1 MDSTE
6 PKVVGVPG
14 VFTRASSGLVRQVS
28 TRDTVYYGAMAITI
42 AYMVFIVTAW
52 PSYPGSSMELA
63 TLLVTIGG
71 VFLGV
76 VYALFA
82 SVYPRSGGEYVFLSR
97 VVHPSVG
104 FVISF
109 IQAFWY
115 AFYFGLNGAFFAIY
129 GLAPL
134 FIVLGLQWH
143 SSALTSAGTWFS
155 GHNGIFIMGSVM
167 IVFIGFMVY
176 RGMRGFFRMQRWAG
190 LFALGSVLLTI
201 VVLILGSSGV
211 LHFAP
216 HFDAIAGSGAYAAV
230 ERAGSAP
237 GFSTLATFNFM
248 VWPAFSILFSVN
260 MVSFSGEVKNVRR
273 GPLIGIVGSMII
285 TGVLMIVLMYF
296 GRHAFGDRFLQA
308 APTSAKVPVPPFLNV
323 FASILANNP
332 ILTILI
338 SLWVVFVIP
347 FALGSNVIYSSRAML
362 AWGLD
367 GVAPGPFANVSER
380 RHTPVFAIIT
390 LVLLAEA
397 ALAIFTYTT
406 LVAILSG
413 FLGFAIAFLVVCVA
427 GIFFPFTH
435 RETMERSPANIKV
448 AGIPLMTIC
457 GVLAAPFIAFIAY
470 RTAVDKALGANA
482 HVSLIVNG
490 ILIAVGFA
498 WFYALRWYRKRRG
511 EDVDRRFKE
520 IPIE

>member
-1 MDSTE
+1 MDPAE
-6 PKVVGVPG
+6 PRVVAVPG

-28 TRDTVYYGAMAITI
+28 TSDTIYYGAMAITI

-52 PSYPGSSMELA
+52 PGYAGASMELA
-63 TLLVTIGG
+63 TLLVLIGG
-71 VFLGV
+71 SLLGV

-104 FVISF
+104 FVVSF

-143 SSALTSAGTWFS
+143 SSGLTSAGTWFA
-155 GHNGIFIMGSVM
+155 GHNGTFVMGTLM
-167 IVFIGFMVY
+167 IVFIGFMLY
-176 RGMRGFFRMQRWAG
+176 RGMRGFFRLQRWAG

-216 HFDAIAGSGAYAAV
+216 DFNGVAGAGAYSAI
-230 ERAGSAP
+230 ERAATAP
-237 GFSTLATFNFM
+237 GFGAVATFNFM

-260 MVSFSGEVKNVRR
+260 MVSFSGEVKNFRR
-273 GPLIGIVGSMII
+273 GPLIGIVGSMIV
-285 TGVLMIVLMYF
+285 TGVLMIALM
-296 GRHAFGDRFLQA
+296 AFGQSAFGTRFLQA
-308 APTSAKVPVPPFLNV
+308 APTSTKIPVPPFLNV
-323 FASILANNP
+323 FASILGNNGF
-332 ILTILI
+332 LTILI
-338 SLWVVFVIP
+338 SLWVIFVIP

-367 GVAPGPFANVSER
+367 GVAPAKFADVSER
-380 RHTPVFAIIT
+380 RHTPVFAIVT
-390 LVLLAEA
+390 LVVLAEI

-406 LVAILSG
+406 AVEILSG
-413 FLGFAIAFLVVCVA
+413 FLGFAIAFLVVCLA

-435 RETMERSPANIKV
+435 RETLERSPSNIKV
-448 AGIPLMTIC
+448 AGMPLMTVC
-457 GVLAAPFIAFIAY
+457 A
-470 RTAVDKALGANA
+470 
-482 HVSLIVNG
+482 
-490 ILIAVGFA
+490 
-498 WFYALRWYRKRRG
+498 
-511 EDVDRRFKE
+511 
-520 IPIE
+520 

>member
-6 PKVVGVPG
+6 PKVVGVSG

-28 TRDTVYYGAMAITI
+28 TSDTIYYGAMAITI

-63 TLLVTIGG
+63 TLLVVIGG
-71 VFLGV
+71 CLLGV

-109 IQAFWY
+109 LQAFWY

-134 FIVLGLQWH
+134 FTVLGIQWH
-143 SSALTSAGTWFS
+143 NSGLTSTGTWFAS
-155 GHNGIFIMGSVM
+155 HNGIFITGSVLV
-167 IVFIGFMVY
+167 VFIGYMVY

-190 LFALGSVLLTI
+190 LLALGSVLLTI
-201 VVLILGSSGV
+201 IILALGAAGA
-211 LHFAP
+211 LHFATD
-216 HFDAIAGSGAYAAV
+216 FNAVAGRGAYAAV
-230 ERAGSAP
+230 ARAGANP
-237 GFSTLATFNFM
+237 GFSTLATFDFM

-273 GPLIGIVGSMII
+273 GPLIGIVGSMIV
-285 TGVLMIVLMYF
+285 TGVLMIVLMF
-296 GRHAFGDRFLQA
+296 LGRGAFGDRFLQA
-308 APTSAKVPVPPFLNV
+308 APTSPKVPVPPFLNV
-323 FASILANNP
+323 FAFLLGNNGL
-332 ILTILI
+332 LTILM
-338 SLWVVFVIP
+338 SLWVIFVIP

-367 GVAPGPFANVSER
+367 GVAPGPFANVSQR

-390 LVLLAEA
+390 LVALAEI
-397 ALAIFTYTT
+397 ALAVFTYTT

-413 FLGFAIAFLVVCVA
+413 FLGFAIAFLVVAIA
-427 GIFFPFTH
+427 GVFFPFTH
-435 RETMERSPANIKV
+435 RDTLERSPANIRV
-448 AGIPLMTIC
+448 GRVPLMTIC
-457 GVLAAPFIAFIAY
+457 GVLAIPFLAFIAY
-470 RTAVDKALGANA
+470 RTATDKALGANA
-482 HVSLIVNG
+482 HISLIVNG
-490 ILIAVGFA
+490 VLIAIGFG
-498 WFYALRWYRKRRG
+498 WFYALRWFRRRHG

>member
-6 PKVVGVPG
+6 PKVVAVPG

-28 TRDTVYYGAMAITI
+28 TADTVYYGTMAITI

-52 PSYPGSSMELA
+52 PAYPGSSMELA
-63 TLLVTIGG
+63 TLLVTVGG
-71 VFLGV
+71 CLLGV

-82 SVYPRSGGEYVFLSR
+82 SIYPRSGGEYVFLSR

-104 FVISF
+104 FVVSF

-129 GLAPL
+129 GLSPL

-143 SSALTSAGTWFS
+143 SSGLTSAGTWFA
-155 GHNGIFIMGSVM
+155 GHNGTFVTGSVM
-167 IVFIGFMVY
+167 ICFIGYMVY
-176 RGMRGFFRMQRWAG
+176 RGMRGFFRLQRWAG

-201 VVLILGSSGV
+201 VVLILGATGT
-211 LHFAP
+211 LHFGSQLNAV
-216 HFDAIAGSGAYAAV
+216 AGSNVYSAIQHAGANPA
-230 ERAGSAP
+230 
-237 GFSTLATFNFM
+237 FSSVATFNFM

-260 MVSFSGEVKNVRR
+260 MISFSGEVKNVRR
-273 GPLIGIVGSMII
+273 GPLVGIVGSMIV
-285 TGVLMIVLMYF
+285 TGVLMIVLMF
-296 GRHAFGDRFLQA
+296 LGRGAFGQRFLQA
-308 APTSAKVPVPPFLNV
+308 APASAKLPAPPFLNV
-323 FASILANNP
+323 FASILSHNGV
-332 ILTILI
+332 LTILI
-338 SLWVVFVIP
+338 SLWVIFVIP

-367 GVAPGPFANVSER
+367 GVAPGPFADVSER
-380 RHTPVFAIIT
+380 RHTPVFAIVT
-390 LVLLAEA
+390 LVVLAEI
-397 ALAIFTYTT
+397 ALAIFSYTT

-413 FLGFAIAFLVVCVA
+413 FLGFAIAFCVVCLV
-427 GIFFPFTH
+427 GIVYPFTH
-435 RETMERSPANIKV
+435 RETLERSPANIKI
-448 AGIPLMTIC
+448 AGIPLMTLC
-457 GVLAAPFIAFIAY
+457 AVLAAPFIGFIAY

-490 ILIAVGFA
+490 VLIVIGFA
-498 WFYALRWYRKRRG
+498 WFYALRWYRRSRG
-511 EDVDRRFKE
+511 ENVDRRFKE

>member
-6 PKVVGVPG
+6 PGVVQVPG

-28 TRDTVYYGAMAITI
+28 TTDTVYYGAMAITI

-63 TLLVTIGG
+63 TFLVTIGSCL
-71 VFLGV
+71 LGV

-82 SVYPRSGGEYVFLSR
+82 SIYPRSGGEYVFLSR

-109 IQAFWY
+109 LQAFWY

-129 GLAPL
+129 GVSPL
-134 FIVLGLQWH
+134 CTVLGLQWH
-143 SSALTSAGTWFS
+143 SSGLISAGTWFA
-155 GHNGIFIMGSVM
+155 GHNGTFITGSVM
-167 IVFIGFMVY
+167 IWFIGYMVY

-190 LFALGSVLLTI
+190 MFALGSVLLTI
-201 VVLILGSSGV
+201 VLLILGSTGV
-211 LHFAP
+211 LHFPAQ
-216 HFDAIAGSGAYAAV
+216 FDAIAGHGAYAAI
-230 ERAGSAP
+230 ERAGSSPA
-237 GFSTLATFNFM
+237 FSSLATFNFM

-273 GPLIGIVGSMII
+273 GPLIGIVGSMIV
-285 TGVLMIVLMYF
+285 TGVLMIALMAL
-296 GRHAFGDRFLQA
+296 GRGAFGTRFLQA
-308 APTSAKVPVPPFLNV
+308 APASTKLPAPPFLNV
-323 FASILANNP
+323 FASILGHNG
-332 ILTILI
+332 ILTILM
-338 SLWVVFVIP
+338 SLWVIFVIP

-380 RHTPVFAIIT
+380 RHTPVFAIMT
-390 LVLLAEA
+390 LIVLAEV
-397 ALAIFTYTT
+397 ALAIFAYTT

-413 FLGFAIAFLVVCVA
+413 FLGFAIAFCVVCLA

-435 RETMERSPANIKV
+435 KETLERSPANIKIGRV
-448 AGIPLMTIC
+448 PLMTIC
-457 GVLAAPFIAFIAY
+457 GILAAPFIGFIAY

-490 ILIAVGFA
+490 VLIVVGFA
-498 WFYALRWYRKRRG
+498 WFYALRWYRRSKG
-511 EDVDRRFKE
+511 ENVDRRFKE

>member
-1 MDSTE
+1 MDSTQ

-28 TRDTVYYGAMAITI
+28 TTDTIYYGAMAITI
-42 AYMVFIVTAW
+42 AYVVFIITAW

-63 TLLVTIGG
+63 TLLVTVGSCL
-71 VFLGV
+71 LGV

-82 SVYPRSGGEYVFLSR
+82 SIYPRSGGEYVFLSR

-134 FIVLGLQWH
+134 FTVLGLQWH
-143 SSALTSAGTWFS
+143 SSGLTSAGTWFTS
-155 GHNGIFIMGSVM
+155 HNGTFITGTVM
-167 IVFIGFMVY
+167 VFFIGYMVY

-190 LFALGSVLLTI
+190 LFALGSVLLT
-201 VVLILGSSGV
+201 VVVMILGSSGV

-216 HFDAIAGSGAYAAV
+216 HFNAIAGSGAYAAV
-230 ERAGSAP
+230 VRAGSAP
-237 GFSTLATFNFM
+237 GFSAVATFNFM

-260 MVSFSGEVKNVRR
+260 MVSFSGEVKNFRR
-273 GPLIGIVGSMII
+273 GPLIGIVGSMIV
-285 TGVLMIVLMYF
+285 TGVLMIALMYF
-296 GRHAFGDRFLQA
+296 GRGAFGDRFLEA
-308 APTSAKVPVPPFLNV
+308 APTSTKVPVPPYLNV
-323 FASILANNP
+323 FASILANNGV
-332 ILTILI
+332 LTILM
-338 SLWVVFVIP
+338 SLWVIFVIP

-367 GVAPGPFANVSER
+367 GVAPGPFANVSGR
-380 RHTPVFAIIT
+380 RHTPVFAIVT
-390 LVLLAEA
+390 LVVLAEI

-406 LVAILSG
+406 WVVILSG
-413 FLGFAIAFLVVCVA
+413 FLGFAIAFLVVCVT
-427 GIFFPFTH
+427 GIVFPFTH
-435 RETMERSPANIKV
+435 RDALERSPANIKV
-448 AGIPLMTIC
+448 GGVPLMAIC
-457 GVLAAPFIAFIAY
+457 GVIAVPFIAFIAY
-470 RTAVDKALGANA
+470 RTASDKALGANA
-482 HVSLIVNG
+482 HISLIVNA

-498 WFYALRWYRKRRG
+498 WFYALRWYRSTRG
-511 EDVDRRFKE
+511 VDVDRRFKE

>member
-1 MDSTE
+1 MDSTD
-6 PKVVGVPG
+6 PKVVAVPG

-28 TRDTVYYGAMAITI
+28 TSDTVYYGAMAITI

-63 TLLVTIGG
+63 TLLVIIGG
-71 VFLGV
+71 ALLGV
-76 VYALFA
+76 VYSLFA
-82 SVYPRSGGEYVFLSR
+82 SIYPRSGGEYVFLSR

-104 FVISF
+104 FVVSF

-143 SSALTSAGTWFS
+143 SSGLTSAGTWFS
-155 GHNGIFIMGSVM
+155 SHNGIFIMGSLLVL
-167 IVFIGFMVY
+167 FIGYMVY
-176 RGMRGFFRMQRWAG
+176 RGMRGFFRLQRWAG

-201 VVLILGSSGV
+201 VLMILGTTGV
-211 LHFAP
+211 LHFPAN
-216 HFDAIAGSGAYAAV
+216 FDAIAGHGAYAAV
-230 ERAGSAP
+230 ARAGSVPA
-237 GFSTLATFNFM
+237 FSTLETFYFM

-260 MVSFSGEVKNVRR
+260 MVSFSGEVKNFRR
-273 GPLIGIVGSMII
+273 GPLIGIVGSMIV
-285 TGVLMIVLMYF
+285 TGVLMIVMMYY
-296 GRHAFGDRFLQA
+296 GQGAFGTRFLQA
-308 APTSAKVPVPPFLNV
+308 APTSPKVPVPPFLNV
-323 FASILANNP
+323 FASILGNNGF
-332 ILTILI
+332 LTILI

-380 RHTPVFAIIT
+380 RHTPVFAIVT
-390 LVLLAEA
+390 LVVLAEV

-406 LVAILSG
+406 WVVILSG
-413 FLGFAIAFLVVCVA
+413 FLGFAIAFLVVGIT

-435 RETMERSPANIKV
+435 KQTMERSPANIKV

-457 GVLAAPFIAFIAY
+457 GVLAVPFIGFIAY
-470 RTAVDKALGANA
+470 RTATDKALGANA
-482 HVSLIVNG
+482 HISLIVNG
-490 ILIAVGFA
+490 ILIVVGFG
-498 WFYALRWYRKRRG
+498 WFYGLRWYRKTRG
-511 EDVDRRFKE
+511 VDVDRRFKE

>member
-6 PKVVGVPG
+6 PKVVGVAG

-28 TRDTVYYGAMAITI
+28 TRDTIYYGAMAITI

-71 VFLGV
+71 VLLGV

-134 FIVLGLQWH
+134 FVVLGLQWH

-155 GHNGIFIMGSVM
+155 SHNGIFVMGSVM
-167 IVFIGFMVY
+167 VLFIGFMVY
-176 RGMRGFFRMQRWAG
+176 RGLHGFFRLQRWAG

-201 VVLILGSSGV
+201 VVLILGKSGV
-211 LHFAP
+211 LHFATN
-216 HFDAIAGSGAYAAV
+216 FNAIAGSGAYAAV
-230 ERAGSAP
+230 ARAGSAP
-237 GFSTLATFNFM
+237 GFGAVATFNFM

-273 GPLIGIVGSMII
+273 GPLIGIVGSMIV

-296 GRHAFGDRFLQA
+296 GRGAFGSRFLQA

-367 GVAPGPFANVSER
+367 GVAPRPFANVSER
-380 RHTPVFAIIT
+380 RHTPVFAILT
-390 LVLLAEA
+390 LVVLAEV

-406 LVAILSG
+406 AVEILSG

-435 RETMERSPANIKV
+435 RDTLERSPANIKV

-470 RTAVDKALGANA
+470 RTAVDPALGANA
-482 HVSLIVNG
+482 HISLIVNG
-490 ILIAVGFA
+490 ILIAIGFA
-498 WFYALRWYRKRRG
+498 WFYGLRWYRKTRG

>member
-1 MDSTE
+1 VDSTQ

-28 TRDTVYYGAMAITI
+28 TSDTVYYGAMAITI

-63 TLLVTIGG
+63 TLLVVIGG
-71 VFLGV
+71 SLLGV

-115 AFYFGLNGAFFAIY
+115 TFYFGLNGAFFAIY

-134 FIVLGLQWH
+134 FTVLGLQWH
-143 SSALTSAGTWFS
+143 ASWLTSAGTWFAS
-155 GHNGIFIMGSVM
+155 HNGIFITGSAM
-167 IVFIGFMVY
+167 ICFIGYMVY

-190 LFALGSVLLTI
+190 LLAFGSILLTV
-201 VVLILGSSGV
+201 VVLILGAAGV
-211 LHFAP
+211 LHFAAN
-216 HFDAIAGSGAYAAV
+216 FDAIAGSGAYAAV
-230 ERAGSAP
+230 ERAASTPAFSAV
-237 GFSTLATFNFM
+237 ATFNFM

-273 GPLIGIVGSMII
+273 GPLIGIVGSMIV
-285 TGVLMIVLMYF
+285 TGVLMIVLMYL
-296 GRHAFGDRFLQA
+296 GRSAFGDRFLLA
-308 APTSAKVPVPPFLNV
+308 APSSAKVTVPPFLNV
-323 FASILANNP
+323 FASILGNNG
-332 ILTILI
+332 ILTILM
-338 SLWVVFVIP
+338 SLWIIFVIP

-380 RHTPVFAIIT
+380 RHTPVFAIVT
-390 LVLLAEA
+390 LVALAEI
-397 ALAIFTYTT
+397 ALVIYAYTT

-413 FLGFAIAFLVVCVA
+413 FLGFAIAFLVVCLA
-427 GIFFPFTH
+427 GVFFPFRH
-435 RETMERSPANIKV
+435 RQALERSPAQIMV
-448 AGIPLMTIC
+448 AGLPLMAVCAVIAT
-457 GVLAAPFIAFIAY
+457 PFIVFIAY
-470 RTAVDKALGANA
+470 RTGVDRALGANA
-482 HVSLIVNG
+482 HVSLIVNAV
-490 ILIAVGFA
+490 LIVVGFA
-498 WFYALRWYRKRRG
+498 WFYGLRWYRRARG
-511 EDVDRRFKE
+511 EDVDRRFRE